1 MSEQPSVQY
10 GAKNTVFLDLF
21 SIPKYRLQMFQT
33 LHPEMTDVTE
43 DDIKPVTLNPVMVNS
58 QYNDLAFL
66 VRDKLVIFVE
76 AQSTWSINILVRIL
90 LYLADTYYEYIHD
103 RAMNVYTSKKIALP
117 EPEFYVIYTG
127 EQKIDRDIISLRRD
141 FWHNPDA
148 KLDLQVRVIHA
159 ENKSDVIGQYIIFC
173 HVLDEQIRLYG
184 RQKKAAEETI
194 RICQNT
200 NVLKAYLEGLKKEVV
215 GIMRL
220 LFDEKYFK
228 KVYGKE
234 KIMLGKIGATVEMC
248 KELEI
253 PFIETVQKL
262 IAKFGLSEEE
272 AYEYANRFWNPAPNT
287 DPYEEEEEGVV
298 P

>member
-66 VRDKLVIFVE
+66 VRDKLIIFVE

-159 ENKSDVIGQYIIFC
+159 ENKSDVIGQYIILC

-234 KIMLGKIGATVEMC
+234 QRMVGQIGATVELY
-248 KELEI
+248 KELEKS
-253 PFIETVQKL
+253 FDETVQKL
-262 IAKFGLSEEE
+262 IAKFGLSEDE
-272 AYEYANRFWNPAPNT
+272 AYEYANRFWNPDPNT
-287 DPYEEEEEGVV
+287 DPYEEEEGVV

>member
-1 MSEQPSVQY
+1 MSEDTRVHY

-21 SIPKYRLQMFQT
+21 SIPEYRLQMFQA

-43 DDIKPVTLNPVMVNS
+43 DEITPVTLNPVLLTH

-66 VRDKLVIFVE
+66 VRDKLIIFVE

-90 LYLADTYYEYIHD
+90 LYLADTYYAYIHEHG
-103 RAMNVYTSKKIALP
+103 MNLYSSKKTALP

-127 EQKIDRDIISLRRD
+127 DQKIGRDIISLRKD
-141 FWHNPDA
+141 FWNNPDA

-184 RQKKAAEETI
+184 RKQKAAEETI
-194 RICQNT
+194 RICQNAD
-200 NVLKAYLEGLKKEVV
+200 VLKAYLEGLKKEVI

-228 KVYGKE
+228 RVYGKE
-234 KIMLGKIGATVEMC
+234 QRMVGKIGATVELY
-248 KELEI
+248 KELEKS
-253 PFIETVQKL
+253 FDETVQKL

-272 AYEYANRFWNPAPNT
+272 AREYADRFWEPDPNT
-287 DPYEEEEEGVV
+287 DPYEEEDEGWVI
-298 P
+298 

>member
-127 EQKIDRDIISLRRD
+127 EQKIDRDIISLCRD
-141 FWHNPDA
+141 FWH
-148 KLDLQVRVIHA
+148 
-159 ENKSDVIGQYIIFC
+159 
-173 HVLDEQIRLYG
+173 IRTLNL
-184 RQKKAAEETI
+184 
-194 RICQNT
+194 IC
-200 NVLKAYLEGLKKEVV
+200 
-215 GIMRL
+215 R
-220 LFDEKYFK
+220 
-228 KVYGKE
+228 
-234 KIMLGKIGATVEMC
+234 
-248 KELEI
+248 
-253 PFIETVQKL
+253 
-262 IAKFGLSEEE
+262 SE
-272 AYEYANRFWNPAPNT
+272 
-287 DPYEEEEEGVV
+287 
-298 P
+298 

>member
-1 MSEQPSVQY
+1 MQ
-10 GAKNTVFLDLF
+10 
-21 SIPKYRLQMFQT
+21 RL
-33 LHPEMTDVTE
+33 
-43 DDIKPVTLNPVMVNS
+43 
-58 QYNDLAFL
+58 LA
-66 VRDKLVIFVE
+66 
-76 AQSTWSINILVRIL
+76 
-90 LYLADTYYEYIHD
+90 H
-103 RAMNVYTSKKIALP
+103 
-117 EPEFYVIYTG
+117 
-127 EQKIDRDIISLRRD
+127 
-141 FWHNPDA
+141 PDA

-159 ENKSDVIGQYIIFC
+159 ENKSDVIGQYIILC

-287 DPYEEEEEGVV
+287 DPYEEEEEGWAL
-298 P
+298 